1 MQQQHGRFSGAAAG
15 RRDLQNGERR
25 IPPCDGRQPML
36 ASDYFR
42 TMGLH

>member
-15 RRDLQNGERR
+15 RRDLQNGERCIASR
-25 IPPCDGRQPML
+25 DGRQPML

-42 TMGLH
+42 IMGLH